1 MARLREAIGGAVR
14 SARMASSA
22 ALFQSV
28 TTSAFAGMPMLDA
41 RFMALI
47 QAMKSVTLKRM
58 FIGGSFLRM
67 SAPVLRS
74 SWLLC
79 QDLFRAVASLHAN
92 ASHSIGND
100 FLDLG

>member
-1 MARLREAIGGAVR
+1 
-14 SARMASSA
+14 
-22 ALFQSV
+22 
-28 TTSAFAGMPMLDA
+28 
-41 RFMALI
+41 
-47 QAMKSVTLKRM
+47 
-58 FIGGSFLRM
+58 M

-100 FLDLG
+100 FLDLGHSIGNDFLDLGAGNS